1 ARAQRLSVA
10 LRCLLD
16 ASPQAGATDQPQAV
30 APPPV
35 DEESDDTIAPH
46 VAGAD
51 ETLEAL
57 AVSPRDAPRSFQS
70 LGRSHQ
76 PNLGRPRLKAT
87 KAAPGDGDAEV
98 AEAVAM
104 DVTEGDQLTASKGAL
119 GDGDTAIPAGVEV
132 GEGWIEHENV
142 ARLAVGTANRRAGAY
157 EYLVGPVPV
166 EVEALQVA
174 GCEPVESDAGLGGDD
189 DLLFWCQIIASGLK
203 LGVDVPD
210 QRQFVER
217 AGDQLGCVV
226 VIEATPAWE
235 HLREVVVEACVC
247 RRRVQ
252 LAMSPDGL

>member
-1 ARAQRLSVA
+1 
-10 LRCLLD
+10 
-16 ASPQAGATDQPQAV
+16 
-30 APPPV
+30 
-35 DEESDDTIAPH
+35 
-46 VAGAD
+46 
-51 ETLEAL
+51 
-57 AVSPRDAPRSFQS
+57 
-70 LGRSHQ
+70 
-76 PNLGRPRLKAT
+76 
-87 KAAPGDGDAEV
+87 
-98 AEAVAM
+98 
-104 DVTEGDQLTASKGAL
+104 
-119 GDGDTAIPAGVEV
+119 
-132 GEGWIEHENV
+132 
-142 ARLAVGTANRRAGAY
+142 VGTANRRAGAY

-252 LAMSPDGL
+252 LAMSPDGLGECHTPLLEDFVHLEHTWLDRQWPGNTALGPER